1 MGLEH
6 GQTASQR
13 SGAFDVHGLVEALP
27 VAALVLGLDD
37 RLLEANGRAQAL
49 FHFGSTNG
57 RFQDLELSR
66 IPQLRQAL
74 ELAKSGAP
82 ATLPSGTKLDA
93 PGRFELRVSAL
104 RGREGRPAAVLLL
117 GFDQSELEAARDQNE
132 RLRTEHAQLLEA
144 HATSHEELLALTE
157 ELKTA
162 NDDLR
167 RQVRQLAAA
176 EEADARKNQFL
187 AMLAHELRNP
197 LAAAVNALHLIQRG
211 ARANRQ
217 ISHAARIADRQLRH
231 EARLLDGLLDVSR
244 IVLGKITVEARPID
258 LRECVRAA
266 IEGVSFAAQQRLV
279 PITLDLPEEP
289 LVVLGDATRLEQCV
303 VNLLSN
309 AMKFT
314 PAGGSIAVSA
324 RRHGPH
330 VRLVVRDSGVG
341 ISPEMLGHVFE
352 LFAQADTSLGRAQ
365 GGLGIGLTLV
375 RKLVELHGGTITA
388 ASAGP
393 GRGSEFEIRLAHQ
406 ATELSGK
413 TPEEIADPRP
423 RRLLVVEDNRDAR
436 EMLRTVLEV
445 QGHAVWE
452 AGDGAGAVRLAV
464 EHSPDVVILDLGLPD
479 MDGFEAA
486 RRIRRRLG
494 DSVRLVALSGYGD
507 DEARRRGREAGFDTH
522 LVKPVAP
529 EDLTRVIGSL

>member
-1 MGLEH
+1 
-6 GQTASQR
+6 
-13 SGAFDVHGLVEALP
+13 
-27 VAALVLGLDD
+27 
-37 RLLEANGRAQAL
+37 
-49 FHFGSTNG
+49 
-57 RFQDLELSR
+57 
-66 IPQLRQAL
+66 
-74 ELAKSGAP
+74 
-82 ATLPSGTKLDA
+82 
-93 PGRFELRVSAL
+93 
-104 RGREGRPAAVLLL
+104 VLLL

-231 EARLLDGLLDVSR
+231 EARLLDDLLDVSR

-324 RRHGPH
+324 RRHGPQ

-393 GRGSEFEIRLAHQ
+393 GRGSEFEIRLALQ

>member
-1 MGLEH
+1 MDPEH
-6 GQTASQR
+6 GQTMSQR
-13 SGAFDVHGLVEALP
+13 SGALDVHGLVEALP

-37 RLLEANGRAQAL
+37 RLLEANARAQAL

-388 ASAGP
+388 ASAG
-393 GRGSEFEIRLAHQ
+393 
-406 ATELSGK
+406 LSGK